1 VSAKRKIHSR
11 GEIHLVATAKAP
23 RHPNTR
29 LTLGDYIADVLISR
43 TDDVCYHYIVQRIGS
58 AEIIDMQKFGS
69 FAEAEQAAKEAL
81 QSCYLR
87 DQEQAS

>member
-1 VSAKRKIHSR
+1 LA
-11 GEIHLVATAKAP
+11 AAAKAR

-43 TDDVCYHYIVQRIGS
+43 TDELCYHYVVQRIGS

-69 FAEAEQAAKEAL
+69 FAEAERAAKEAL
-81 QSCYLR
+81 QSWYLR